1 MSSRSAQLKEEVA
14 FLQKGLAELAKSQ
27 AEMDKIRFEEKDLY
41 KQNKADMEQGLRGVK
56 LALKI
61 LGEYYASKDKAHSSA
76 DGAGSSVIGLLEVV
90 ESDFTKGLAEM
101 TGAEEN
107 AQSTYDSVSKENQID
122 KTTKEQDVVYKK
134 KESTELDQ
142 TVAETNSDRDNTQAE
157 FSAVKE
163 YLRKIEQQCIAKAET
178 FEERRSRFQAE
189 IDGLREALRVLEDE
203 TAFIQVSRRHG
214 LRGSRNEVIAVDA

>member
-163 YLRKIEQQCIAKAET
+163 YLRKIEQQCIA
-178 FEERRSRFQAE
+178 
-189 IDGLREALRVLEDE
+189 
-203 TAFIQVSRRHG
+203 
-214 LRGSRNEVIAVDA
+214 